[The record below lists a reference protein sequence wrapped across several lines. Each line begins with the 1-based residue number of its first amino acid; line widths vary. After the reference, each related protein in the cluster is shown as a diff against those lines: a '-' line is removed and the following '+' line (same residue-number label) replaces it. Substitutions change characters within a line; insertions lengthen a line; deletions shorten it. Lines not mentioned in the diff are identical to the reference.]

1 MALEVLN
8 EHGLQIC
15 CVIDQ
20 SGLLLGT
27 VTDGDIRRGLLNGAE
42 LSHSVEKVMNM
53 KPKFVKSG
61 TKRSLVAKKMA
72 ELVIKQLPIVNSK
85 GQVVDLESL
94 DRLVTN
100 LNRSNHVVLMAGG
113 FGKRL
118 RPLTDEVP
126 KPLLLVDG
134 VPILEHTLIRFRDMG
149 FSKFTLSVNYMSEKV
164 IAHFGD
170 GARWNVEINYLKEEK
185 PLGTCGAL
193 SLLPHRPQE
202 PFFVMNGDLLT
213 QANFGHIMDFH
224 VENDAMATMCVRE
237 YAQQI
242 PYGVVKLSGHD
253 ILSIE
258 EKPNEVNHINAG
270 IYVLSPEV
278 LPLITENT
286 FIDMPTLFMTL
297 KSKNQK
303 IISSVLKEYWLDI
316 GRIEDFHKAQSDYE
330 KYFRS

>member
-1 MALEVLN
+1 MEVLN